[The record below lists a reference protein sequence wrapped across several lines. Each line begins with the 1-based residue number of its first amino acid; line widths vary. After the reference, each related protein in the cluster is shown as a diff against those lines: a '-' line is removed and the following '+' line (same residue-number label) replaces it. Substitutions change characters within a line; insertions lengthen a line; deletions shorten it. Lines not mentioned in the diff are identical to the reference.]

1 MNAKVG
7 FDIESVSVQIKFKA
21 KKYKNTDLAD
31 HSQDSPRIPKAYVS
45 FRSLPSLLS
54 PTTRTLKTT
63 KSNPR

>member
-7 FDIESVSVQIKFKA
+7 FGIESVSLQIKFKA

-45 FRSLPSLLS
+45 SDPYPPFSLQQHEP
-54 PTTRTLKTT
+54 
-63 KSNPR
+63 